1 MKSKRS
7 RPAKFQLKNLK
18 IYNNIHF
25 RYIFRGGR
33 NIPASFLSED
43 IHKVYLILKDYLS
56 IMKRDLYIDFA
67 KGLATLSIIFIHTA
81 FWSGQFYI
89 PAEVRVFSLVFDVA
103 LFYALSGIT
112 SGANI
117 EKTFYRLLKLQIT
130 YMIFVTFLFFMDYFF
145 KIFGLNFF
153 SLEWLQNFYSTF
165 GSKYTINSISTFPQ
179 WENLGNWYLHQYTN
193 ADTFPVVMGSFW
205 YLKVYFILTVFGVLI
220 LRFFPKHINWFI
232 ALCVA
237 LTLLFNIFPEIYPDG
252 QVGYVAFYLA
262 VFLIG
267 NRMKG
272 KKIPAKMIPVLYAL
286 VAAALIWMFW
296 YYGNEIFYKINR
308 NKFPPKIPYI
318 TWAMFSLVT
327 LFVFYNRLKISAES
341 FVTYI
346 GKNAIFFY
354 FAQGISSSLVY
365 FLVVPLREY
374 MPWWILMIL
383 IYIINVFLA
392 FGISAILK
400 KVDGFG
406 WNILEILRK
415 KTAIK

>member
-1 MKSKRS
+1 
-7 RPAKFQLKNLK
+7 
-18 IYNNIHF
+18 
-25 RYIFRGGR
+25 
-33 NIPASFLSED
+33 
-43 IHKVYLILKDYLS
+43 
-56 IMKRDLYIDFA
+56 MKRDLYIDFA

-112 SGANI
+112 SGSNI

-130 YMIFVTFLFFMDYFF
+130 YMIFVTFLFFLDYFF

-153 SLEWLQNFYSTF
+153 SLEWLKNFYSTF
-165 GSKYTINSISTFPQ
+165 GSKYTITDISTAPQ
-179 WENLGNWYLHQYTN
+179 WENLGNWYLHQYIN

-232 ALCVA
+232 TLCIA

-262 VFLIG
+262 IFLIG

-272 KKIPAKMIPVLYAL
+272 KKIPAKIIPVLYGL
-286 VAAALIWMFW
+286 VAAALVWMFW
-296 YYGNEIFYKINR
+296 FYGNEIFYKINR

-318 TWAMFSLVT
+318 IWTLFSLVT
-327 LFVFYNRLKISAES
+327 LFVFYNRLKISKES

-365 FLVVPLREY
+365 FLVVPLKEY
-374 MPWWILMIL
+374 MTWWVLMVL
-383 IYIINVFLA
+383 IYIINVLLA
-392 FGISAILK
+392 FGISSVLK
-400 KVDGFG
+400 KVDSFG
-406 WNILEILRK
+406 WTILEILRK